1 MRTALAFFTIL
12 VVYGLLIIGVALFTP
27 LRLGEILQ
35 AAAFLTFSWHN
46 FFLWIARTPA
56 GAPLH
61 YLTQWPFAMVS
72 ANSGILLRV
81 PSLICAFGSAFLF
94 FALTKRVPLQH
105 PILALILFLMVPT
118 HLLYATQA
126 RPYELGL
133 FLLLLASLLFFS
145 LVDNPGFGRAILYA
159 VALTLCLYTQPSC
172 YLPAIGYLIY
182 LLGFA
187 NLQKYRRALWFAL
200 GATVLPL
207 LAYAP
212 YYAWAGLHRRGDWL
226 AEQFPAYVIKVLGIQ
241 AFMSL
246 DPEVWTPW
254 FGVALVAMLMI
265 GLVGGIASTM
275 PLGSFAEGGPEPPA
289 SLLQRRAVVFC
300 LAGGA
305 MVTLL
310 SETAL
315 AGWSATPFPPY
326 QALWAVPGL
335 VIVFCAA
342 LDAWMRVPLMKNLSL
357 VNSVITAIAILLCL
371 PGDVDYVRTQPD
383 DMAKL
388 TALVRPQI
396 ASDTCVVFVSQRL
409 SKYLFEVFEPDLA
422 KYECQNFFHKR
433 VVLAIHPFVR
443 PEQEREARIFF
454 RGLDFE
460 ETHREI
466 LGDGKIITMDAQR

>member
-1 MRTALAFFTIL
+1 MGVAFFM
-12 VVYGLLIIGVALFTP
+12 P

-35 AAAFLTFSWHN
+35 AAAFLNFSWHN
-46 FFLWIARTPA
+46 FFLWIAGTPA

-61 YLTQWPFAMVS
+61 YLMQWPFAMVS
-72 ANSGILLRV
+72 PNSRMLLRI
-81 PSLICAFGSAFLF
+81 PSLLCAVGSTFLF
-94 FALTKRVPLQH
+94 FVLTKRVPLQH
-105 PILALILFLMVPT
+105 PILALLLFLMVPT

-133 FLLLLASLLFFS
+133 FLLLMASLFFFS
-145 LVDNPGFGRAILYA
+145 LVDEPGVGKAIFYA
-159 VALTLCLYTQPSC
+159 IALTLCLYTQPSC
-172 YLPAIGYLIY
+172 YLPAIGYLMY

-187 NLQKYRRALWFAL
+187 NLKKYRRALWFVL

-212 YYAWAGLHRRGDWL
+212 YLAWAGVHRRGDWL
-226 AEQFPAYVIKVLGIQ
+226 AEQFPAYATKIVGLE

-246 DPEVWTPW
+246 DPEVWSPW
-254 FGVALVAMLMI
+254 FGVALV
-265 GLVGGIASTM
+265 GLLLLGLAGGIASTM
-275 PLGSFAEGGPEPPA
+275 PLGSYAEGGSEPPA
-289 SLLQRRAVVFC
+289 PLLHRRAAVFC

-310 SETAL
+310 GETAL
-315 AGWSATPFPPY
+315 AGYTITPFPPY

-342 LDAWMRVPLMKNLSL
+342 LDALMRVPLMKNFGLL
-357 VNSVITAIAILLCL
+357 NPFIVIIAILLCV
-371 PGDVDYVRTQPD
+371 PGDIEYVRTEPN

-388 TALVRPQI
+388 TALIRPEI
-396 ASDTCVVFVSQRL
+396 TSDSCVVFVSERL
-409 SKYLFEVFEPDLA
+409 SRYLFEVFEPDLG
-422 KYECQNFFHKR
+422 KDECRNFFHKR

-443 PEQEREARIFF
+443 PDQEREARIFF

-466 LGDGKIITMDAQR
+466 SGDGKVITMDVQR